1 MKVLCIGDVML
12 DVISKISVIPQN
24 LNFGSDT
31 TAATSTH
38 GGGAGGN
45 VASWLR
51 VAGSESYL
59 IARLG
64 NDSAG
69 NTLRSELEKSGVE
82 HGGLLVDG
90 VSTGVVVVILDPTGE
105 RTMLASTSAN
115 SGLNLADLPELDN
128 FQGVYLSGYALLD
141 PISRPEVM
149 KMIAKIT
156 TTGIPIYF
164 DPATVGGMS
173 AVEKSEILSWLPKMY
188 AIILNE
194 EEAHYLSNESDNDL
208 ALTQL
213 LQYVHVV
220 VIKEGSRGAIGQE
233 RNGFPIE
240 IAAPHVAMVDTTGA
254 GDSFAAGFITEH
266 LRSSD
271 LTSSISSG
279 IAIAAHCVA
288 IVGARPP
295 VGTKI

>member
-12 DVISKISVIPQN
+12 DVISKISVIPQS

-31 TAATSTH
+31 SAATSTH

-51 VAGSESYL
+51 IAGSESYL
-59 IARLG
+59 VARLG

-69 NTLRSELEKSGVE
+69 NTLRSELETTGVE

-90 VSTGVVVVILDPTGE
+90 VSTGVVVVLLDPTGE

-141 PISRPEVM
+141 PISRPEVL
-149 KMIAKIT
+149 KMISKIGAV
-156 TTGIPIYF
+156 GIPIYF

-173 AVEKSEILSWLPKMY
+173 AVDKKEILSWLPNMY

-194 EEAHYLSNESDNDL
+194 EEAHYLSNESSNEA
-208 ALTQL
+208 ALLQL

-233 RNGFPIE
+233 RNGSPTE
-240 IAAPHVAMVDTTGA
+240 LSAPQVTMIDTTGA